1 MMRLMSPTM
10 GASVPRLSRPVQRA
24 LVIGLAV
31 LLLYLL
37 GRTPQGRTFERDLEL
52 SAERAERSIEV
63 ALANRVSGQ
72 YKQVCTP
79 FVHLSCRCV
88 SVSCR
93 CVFICVTP
101 VFIYRR
107 HSCCQR
113 KGLQW

>member
-1 MMRLMSPTM
+1 M

-72 YKQVCTP
+72 CKRVCML
-79 FVHLSCRCV
+79 FVYLSWRCV
-88 SVSCR
+88 S
-93 CVFICVTP
+93 ICDTP